1 MNYLPFQVFSGFHDT
16 MEFAGT
22 AIFTKAIGA
31 NKTFE
36 IIVVL

>member
-1 MNYLPFQVFSGFHDT
+1 